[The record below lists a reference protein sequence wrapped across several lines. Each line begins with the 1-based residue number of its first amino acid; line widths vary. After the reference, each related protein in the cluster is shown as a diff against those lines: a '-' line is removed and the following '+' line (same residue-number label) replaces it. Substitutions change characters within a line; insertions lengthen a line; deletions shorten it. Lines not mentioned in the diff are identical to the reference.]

1 MSRVGRLEI
10 ELFAGTSGF
19 VKAMRDAEVT
29 VKVFGVRI
37 RTGLGVEMRSLQG
50 VITGAVKTVL
60 NLKTALAGAAVV
72 FGAYR
77 AFRSLDAA
85 ADTVDKL
92 GKASKRLGVTV
103 EQLSALRFAAGES
116 GIEFE
121 KLATMASKAAKGV
134 AEIVADGNTTVKVG
148 RLTVKLTDA
157 AGQVRNIADL
167 LPDLAKGIESAG
179 SEAEQLRLAQRFFG
193 KGGGDDFVTLLKESG
208 TFVKGLA
215 EQTERARRLGVL
227 FTEDQVE
234 KLTAYRDAVGRVQ
247 QAWLGVKVKLMTE
260 IAPAVTEFL
269 DGLALRIAGLP
280 ALIKAT
286 VRAFNLITG
295 GTPEQK
301 LAAAEMLATLR
312 NAVVDLLK
320 TTAVEIG
327 RLLGTAL
334 VESLRYGLRA
344 LAPEISD
351 LFRDVLGPILNTIPG
366 VKIDLSTR
374 GKLAELRSQLATA
387 TAPGAMARLAAA
399 RSELATL
406 NAAGPMAGVGMGMG
420 GGSDPRGRLADEIN
434 RLSRDAERLRNAISV
449 QEAMVKQED
458 VDRMKALG
466 QATAEYGTSL
476 EQAGVVLAGAVLPR
490 LQGVD
495 DAANAIAEFM
505 KEPEFVGPP
514 APAPQKFPDS
524 FRAFDDI
531 VEGAKETGRKIG
543 AGLAKGWELFKEA
556 AKKRWEEVQ
565 SVTKEA
571 QQIRFEIYPQEKM
584 EAEIEH
590 IRAVRAELVRLG
602 LESKLTE
609 EDVAKAIAKIRESY
623 KETPKEV
630 KNLANDMADAIRGF
644 AGDAGQAFADFA
656 FDAKSSLGD
665 LLKSWGKTL
674 LAMSVQAMIFKPLF
688 DGLGAAFGGT
698 ALGRFFSGVSTA
710 PAGAPGANVTS
721 RAGGGGVSGGS
732 WSWVGERGPEL
743 VQFGRSGYVYPN
755 GVGPGGGV
763 MVQIVD
769 QRGSGA
775 RPEVSENRGPD
786 GRRMIRILI
795 RDEVKGMVSDG
806 SLDRTMASAYGV
818 SRRGTSR

>member
-1 MSRVGRLEI
+1 MSAIGRVQVDFIANVGQFAKGTRDATASTASFASAVGRLAKGG
-10 ELFAGTSGF
+10 FA
-19 VKAMRDAEVT
+19 AMQTGVSKVT
-29 VKVFGVRI
+29 A
-37 RTGLGVEMRSLQG
+37 
-50 VITGAVKTVL
+50 AVV
-60 NLKTALAGAAVV
+60 NLKTVMTGAILA
-72 FGAYR
+72 FGA
-77 AFRSLDAA
+77 FRFVSSLDAA
-85 ADTVDKL
+85 ADTVDKI

-134 AEIVADGNTTVKVG
+134 AEIVADGNTTAKVG

-167 LPDLAKGIESAG
+167 LPDLARGIESAG

-269 DGLALRIAGLP
+269 NSTALRIAEMPSL
-280 ALIKAT
+280 
-286 VRAFNLITG
+286 VRAAVKAIREFSL
-295 GTPEQK
+295 GTEQQREQ
-301 LAAAEMLATLR
+301 AAAALR
-312 NAVVDLLK
+312 GVRVAILDVFK
-320 TTAVEIG
+320 TTAIELG
-327 RLLGTAL
+327 RVLGTAL
-334 VESLRYGLRA
+334 VEAVVIGITAAGPSIG
-344 LAPEISD
+344 D
-351 LFRDVLGPILNTIPG
+351 VFRDHLGPILNAIPG
-366 VKIDLSTR
+366 VQIDPSAK
-374 GKLAELRSQLATA
+374 GKLARLREDFAEVQRLVDQIGDLEDNLDKNPYLDGQDRFRAETELNGLRAQLARLGGVAAFQTKIKAQERMVALQEVERAQALAKAFADGFTA
-387 TAPGAMARLAAA
+387 AGNAAA
-399 RSELATL
+399 QARERIS
-406 NAAGPMAGVGMGMG
+406 AAVDQFDSAKDALVALYG
-420 GGSDPRGRLADEIN
+420 GGD
-434 RLSRDAERLRNAISV
+434 
-449 QEAMVKQED
+449 
-458 VDRMKALG
+458 
-466 QATAEYGTSL
+466 
-476 EQAGVVLAGAVLPR
+476 
-490 LQGVD
+490 
-495 DAANAIAEFM
+495 
-505 KEPEFVGPP
+505 FVGPP
-514 APAPQKFPDS
+514 APAPQKFPDI
-524 FRAFDDI
+524 FRAYDDL
-531 VEGAKETGRKIG
+531 VEGAKETGRRIG
-543 AGLAKGWELFKEA
+543 AGLAKGWEVFKEA
-556 AKKRWEEVQ
+556 AKKAYEH
-565 SVTKEA
+565 SEA
-571 QQIRFEIYPQEKM
+571 VLKDAQEIRFSIYPQEKM

-590 IRAVRAELVRLG
+590 IHAVRRALIKLG

-609 EDVAKAIAKIRESY
+609 EDVQKAIAKIRESY

-630 KNLANDMADAIRGF
+630 KNLANDMADAIRSF

-656 FDAKSSLGD
+656 FDARASLGD

-674 LAMSVQAMIFKPLF
+674 LAMATQAMIFKPLF
-688 DGLGAAFGGT
+688 DGLASWFGGT
-698 ALGRFFSGVSTA
+698 SLGKFFSGVSTA
-710 PAGAPGANVTS
+710 PAGAPGASVPS
-721 RAGGGGVSGGS
+721 HAMGGAVSGGS

-755 GVGPGGGV
+755 GVMPSGGGV

-786 GRRMIRILI
+786 GRRLIRVLI

>member
-1 MSRVGRLEI
+1 MSAIGKIQVDLVANMGPFTANMQKAGVALGQFAKSFVGI
-10 ELFAGTSGF
+10 GNNF
-19 VKAMRDAEVT
+19 KAFGGVVSRTIST
-29 VKVFGVRI
+29 VV
-37 RTGLGVEMRSLQG
+37 
-50 VITGAVKTVL
+50 
-60 NLKTALAGAAVV
+60 NLKTALTGAAVA
-72 FGAYR
+72 FGA
-77 AFRSLDAA
+77 FRIASSLDAA

-92 GKASKRLGVTV
+92 GKVSKRLGVTV

-167 LPDLAKGIESAG
+167 LPDLARGIESAG

-280 ALIKAT
+280 DLIKAT
-286 VRAFNLITG
+286 IRAFNLLG
-295 GTPEQK
+295 SGSPEQK
-301 LAAAEMLATLR
+301 RAAAEMLANLR
-312 NAVVDLLK
+312 NATVDLLK
-320 TTAVEIG
+320 TTAVETG

-351 LFRDVLGPILNTIPG
+351 LFRDVLGPILNAIPG
-366 VKIDLSTR
+366 VKIEKSTR
-374 GKLAELRSQLATA
+374 GKLAELREQLAAVTSPAASA
-387 TAPGAMARLAAA
+387 TLAAA
-399 RSELATL
+399 VRDLAAL

-420 GGSDPRGRLADEIN
+420 GGSDPRGRLQNEIN
-434 RLSRDAERLRNAISV
+434 RLSRDAERLRNSIAV

-466 QATAEYGTSL
+466 QATADYATSL
-476 EQAGVVLAGAVLPR
+476 ADAGAVLAARVVP
-490 LQGVD
+490 GVEAVD
-495 DAANAIAEFM
+495 KAASAIAEAM

-514 APAPQKFPDS
+514 APAPQKFPDI
-524 FRAFDDI
+524 FRAYDDL
-531 VEGAKETGRKIG
+531 VEGAKETGRRIG
-543 AGLAKGWELFKEA
+543 AGLAKGWEVFKEA
-556 AKKRWEEVQ
+556 AKKAYEH
-565 SVTKEA
+565 SEA
-571 QQIRFEIYPQEKM
+571 VLKDAQEIRFSIYPQEKM

-590 IRAVRAELVRLG
+590 VNAVRRALIKLG

-609 EDVAKAIAKIRESY
+609 EDVQKAIAKIRESY
-623 KETPKEV
+623 KEAPKEV
-630 KNLANDMADAIRGF
+630 KNLAEDMADAIRSF

-656 FDAKSSLGD
+656 FDARASLGD

-674 LAMSVQAMIFKPLF
+674 FAMATQAMIFKPLF
-688 DGLGAAFGGT
+688 DGLASWFGGT
-698 ALGRFFSGVSTA
+698 SLGKFFSGVSTA
-710 PAGAPGANVTS
+710 PAGSPGANVPS
-721 RAGGGGVSGGS
+721 HAMGGSVSGGS

-755 GVGPGGGV
+755 GVMPSGGGV

-786 GRRMIRILI
+786 GRKMIRVLI